1 MNILIEKVRRAER
14 VKNRSEM
21 VGEREGVH
29 LSTYYTIQFAILGEP
44 SCPWREEDSM
54 PYNTHST
61 QYFRS
66 TPLYSTDRPGLT
78 ALYCLLFNHYCII

>member
-1 MNILIEKVRRAER
+1 MLVNILIEKVRRAER

-44 SCPWREEDSM
+44 SCPLREEDSM
-54 PYNTHST
+54 PYNT
-61 QYFRS
+61 QYYRS

-78 ALYCLLFNHYCII
+78 ASDCLLFQSLQ